1 MATINFNDAIYAQ
14 EVLNAFVAALTPIK
28 AFSRD
33 FSGATAA
40 KGNAVYVP
48 RIDAVTATT
57 FNQSYTGTGGTI
69 NTITVTLDKHR
80 IQTIDLTD
88 VQQLNSSAAR
98 IENFAAQQ
106 GKALAK
112 IVLQDIWSVI
122 TTTNFTAATVT
133 TAAANWSKTQ
143 ARAMRKALAADNV
156 SMENISLILSVDAYD
171 ALLGD
176 STINQAYAYGSAAA
190 IQEGKIPRLMGM
202 SVYES
207 NVIPLNSISL
217 NSFACHPDSIAVAMR
232 NINAVVPDGV
242 YQGLEVLTDPASGI
256 SMGYRR
262 YYDGG
267 TGKTHASVE
276 CLFGYAVGLTP
287 GLKLATVP

>member
-1 MATINFNDAIYAQ
+1 MTLNFNDAIYAQ
-14 EVLNAFVAALTPIK
+14 EVLNAFVAALTPLN

-33 FSGATAA
+33 FSGESAQR
-40 KGNAVYVP
+40 GNAIYVP

-57 FNQSYTGTGGTI
+57 FNQSYIGTGGTV
-69 NTITVTLDKHR
+69 NTITVSLNQHR

-88 VQQLNSSAAR
+88 VQQLNSSAAK

-112 IVLQDIWSVI
+112 IVLTDIWSII
-122 TTTNFTAATVT
+122 TTSNFTAATVT

-156 SMENISLILSVDAYD
+156 SMDNISLILSVDAYD

-217 NSFACHPDSIAVAMR
+217 NSFACHPDAIAVAMR
-232 NINAVVPDGV
+232 NVSAVVPAGV

-262 YYDGG
+262 YYDGT

-276 CLFGYAVGLTP
+276 CLFGYAAGLTP